1 MKNIFK
7 FFSVM
12 LVAGAMML
20 VSCGGENNSNDPT
33 VEKYTITVSANNPD
47 FGTVTGGGEYEVN
60 TTATLTAT
68 PNVGYTFTG
77 WSDGVTNN
85 PRLVTVTKDE
95 QFVANFEEESG
106 VKVTFGTTTW
116 EAGYVNAQL
125 ATNGMMIAAGQT
137 NATTY
142 PIIQMMYQLENGT
155 ISTGTTTGGLVL
167 QYVEAEHTVYFDFGN
182 PYLFYFESTN
192 ISFGSGTVAG
202 DWMSKNVTLNITDL
216 DLNAMTGTM
225 TANATMA
232 HLMDIFNDAGQM
244 TSVNVDDCETRDLTV
259 TVKNLEF
266 SPASK
271 VMNAR
276 KATLKVK

>member
-12 LVAGAMML
+12 LVAGAMMF
-20 VSCGGENNSNDPT
+20 VSCGDPVDPNDPT

-60 TTATLTAT
+60 TTATLIAT
-68 PNVGYTFTG
+68 PNAGYTFTG

-95 QFVANFEEESG
+95 QFVANFAEEQG

-125 ATNGMMIAAGQT
+125 ASNGVLLFCGQT
-137 NATTY
+137 DATTY
-142 PIIQMMYQLENGT
+142 PLVQMRYALKNGT
-155 ISTGTTTGGLVL
+155 VTTGTVTGNLVL
-167 QYVEAEHTVYFDFGN
+167 TLNQADTTVSFDFGN
-182 PYLFYFESTN
+182 PYLFYFENGN
-192 ISFGSGTVAG
+192 IDFGTMQAG
-202 DWMSKNVTLNITDL
+202 DWMSKTATLNITALDL
-216 DLNAMTGTM
+216 DAMTGSM
-225 TANATMA
+225 TANGTMA
-232 HLMDIFNDAGQM
+232 RMTDLFNDEGIL
-244 TSVNVDDCETRDLTV
+244 TSIDPNVCESRDLTV

-266 SPASK
+266 AHATK
-271 VMNAR
+271 AMNAR
-276 KATLKVK
+276 KATIRVK

>member
-12 LVAGAMML
+12 LVAGAMMF
-20 VSCGGENNSNDPT
+20 VSCGDPVDPNDPT

-68 PNVGYTFTG
+68 PNAGYTFTG

-232 HLMDIFNDAGQM
+232 HLMDIFNDEGQM
-244 TSVNVDDCETRDLTV
+244 TSVNVEIGRAHV
-259 TVKNLEF
+259 
-266 SPASK
+266 
-271 VMNAR
+271 
-276 KATLKVK
+276 